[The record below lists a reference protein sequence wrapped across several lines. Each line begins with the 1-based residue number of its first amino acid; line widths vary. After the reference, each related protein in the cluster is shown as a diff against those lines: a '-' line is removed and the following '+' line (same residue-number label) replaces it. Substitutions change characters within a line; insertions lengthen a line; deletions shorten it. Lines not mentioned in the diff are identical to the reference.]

1 MTLGYAG
8 ISQVQ
13 NQKHNEATLT
23 DATSSKLKLLLLEK
37 SLRKMKRQ
45 ATKDSQFRKNILGF
59 KEPFLEKETATHSSM
74 LAWRI
79 PYGQRS
85 LAGYSS
91 RGRQASAPT
100 SDLAHSAHGG
110 TSLVME

>member
-45 ATKDSQFRKNILGF
+45 ATKDSQFRKKVLGV

-79 PYGQRS
+79 PMDRGALQAIVHGVAKRRPQR
-85 LAGYSS
+85 A
-91 RGRQASAPT
+91 T
-100 SDLAHSAHGG
+100 WHIAHIVG
-110 TSLVME
+110 LLW